1 GDFMN
6 SYDLVHL
13 YNATGAK
20 FVFSMMDLEAVTGG
34 CHYPWQ
40 CTKYRTD
47 CMDCPALPV
56 SANIRAHNQLMAK
69 VANCAYIDA
78 DIFSS
83 ALYDLEAAKNSIV
96 PFNKYWHLYYPIDE
110 NVFRP
115 PETRS
120 QTEVITLFSNVN
132 HVDDPRKGFNYLL
145 AILLG
150 IDKKTTR
157 KIRFLCLPNR
167 NYRAYDFKNIT
178 FEEFPFCKSVN
189 DLVPLYQKTDIFLCC
204 SIEDSSPMMLQEAL
218 LCGVPAISFDTGI
231 GRLLIED
238 GKHGYVVPR
247 YDIKGFEE
255 KLLTMISG
263 KSSTIESPKEIHEHM
278 VAVCGK
284 EVVKSRLKEILGDT
298 E

>member
-1 GDFMN
+1 M
-6 SYDLVHL
+6 
-13 YNATGAK
+13 
-20 FVFSMMDLEAVTGG
+20 
-34 CHYPWQ
+34 
-40 CTKYRTD
+40 
-47 CMDCPALPV
+47 
-56 SANIRAHNQLMAK
+56 
-69 VANCAYIDA
+69 
-78 DIFSS
+78 
-83 ALYDLEAAKNSIV
+83 
-96 PFNKYWHLYYPIDE
+96 
-110 NVFRP
+110 
-115 PETRS
+115 
-120 QTEVITLFSNVN
+120 FSNVN
-132 HVDDPRKGFNYLL
+132 NIDDPKKGFNYLL
-145 AILLG
+145 AILLS

-167 NYRAYDFKNIT
+167 NYRNYDFKNIT
-178 FEEFPFCKSVN
+178 FEEFSFCKSVN

-284 EVVKSRLKEILGDT
+284 EVVKSRLKEILGI
-298 E
+298 